1 MHKKVKRSQSA
12 IIMILS
18 FHQLRKEVKEMEVH
32 EDINLEAVTVNVDA
46 TNSEE
51 FYPAQSKSS
60 ASANFGCGH

>member
-1 MHKKVKRSQSA
+1 
-12 IIMILS
+12 MILS